1 MINETVILDSLRSPI
16 GKYRGILSDYKS
28 STLASILVKKLLEKN
43 PVAKAAVEQV
53 IFGSVITAGQG
64 QNIARQI
71 GITAGLPVE
80 VPAMTINEVCGSGM
94 KAVILARQSI
104 LLGEA
109 QVALVGGVEIMSN
122 TPDVAW
128 SQDGQALSA
137 MTRDGLL
144 DAFTDRLMGNTVE
157 VISERYGI
165 SREAMD
171 EFSYRSHQKA
181 LAAQKAGKFDA
192 ELVSV
197 SADANFDQC
206 PRADTS
212 LEKLAALRAVYQTD
226 GKLTAGNASPVSDG
240 ASALLLASNT
250 FAKTHHLD
258 VLAVIKATSE
268 VGVEPEN
275 MGISPIK
282 AIQKVLKSAQMTC
295 SEIDLFEINEAF
307 AASSLVIEKTLG
319 IPSDKI
325 NIYGGAIALG
335 HPLGSTGARI
345 IGTLAHQLKQENKH
359 FGIASLC
366 IGGGLGLAVLIENPN
381 FDPLKEE
388 K

>member
-335 HPLGSTGARI
+335 HPLGCSGTKLTVQLLHEVEARKAKYGMVTMCVGTGQGAASI
-345 IGTLAHQLKQENKH
+345 FEYLK
-359 FGIASLC
+359 
-366 IGGGLGLAVLIENPN
+366 
-381 FDPLKEE
+381 
-388 K
+388 

>member
-345 IGTLAHQLKQENKH
+345 IGTLAHQLKQEKKH